1 MKKSAGD
8 IVVLHMCTKKSKSCD
23 VWFLR
28 YGVRQTELF
37 VIIDCFLPFYH
48 PLDPENFSK
57 IKKNTSRYYHF
68 TNVYRNDSQMIYGFL
83 DMECNRQIF
92 LSFWTIFCPF
102 TALTT
107 WKMTILKNWKKNPW
121 RYHHFTQVSQKSW
134 SYAILFL
141 RYGT

>member
-28 YGVRQTELF
+28 YGVQQTELF

-57 IKKNTSRYYHF
+57 IKKTLQDIIILQMF
-68 TNVYRNDSQMIYGFL
+68 T
-83 DMECNRQIF
+83 E
-92 LSFWTIFCPF
+92 
-102 TALTT
+102 
-107 WKMTILKNWKKNPW
+107 MTV
-121 RYHHFTQVSQKSW
+121 R
-134 SYAILFL
+134 
-141 RYGT
+141 